1 MSIWKQIFPKGE
13 ANPPTSMKGCAVAYG
28 LLLIIAIAL
37 LYVLGA
43 VPRIPGSSQADTP
56 PPIADQPEDIS
67 ESVE

>member
-1 MSIWKQIFPKGE
+1 MSVWKQIFPKGE

-28 LLLIIAIAL
+28 LLLVIAIAL

-43 VPRIPGSSQADTP
+43 VPRIPGSSRETTP
-56 PPIADQPEDIS
+56 APATEQPKDVS